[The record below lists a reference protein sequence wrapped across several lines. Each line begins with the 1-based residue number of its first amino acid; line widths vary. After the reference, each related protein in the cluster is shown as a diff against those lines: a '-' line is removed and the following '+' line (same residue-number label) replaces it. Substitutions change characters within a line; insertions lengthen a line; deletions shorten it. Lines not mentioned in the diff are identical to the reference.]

1 MILFELITVFLKIFS
16 VCIFISG
23 VGYIFKKKILS
34 NVQPNIDVLENGLF
48 GYIFLGFITLL
59 INFFLPL
66 NIFVNSILFI
76 LTFLYLIKDKYFQKL
91 KTLDYKLLILVSFIA
106 FIMLIYSNV
115 NRPDAHSYHLPFSK
129 MIAEHKIILGS
140 ANIHFRFGHIS
151 IFQYINS
158 FFDNFLL
165 REEGTSISTALLVPF
180 FIVYIY
186 LEFHKNFLKNNKI
199 FLSLF
204 LFFIFCISVYS
215 LNNYSSLG
223 NDGPGYLYFFLLSFY
238 LVSFKSQ
245 KKDEKQQYFEKALLI
260 SIFLFFIKVFYI
272 IILIA
277 PFIIFLL
284 HRKSINLIKSK
295 INIFSYSFFILWII
309 KNIFVSGCAIYP
321 INFTCNSNLIWNTD
335 NATEQSINGEAWAKD
350 WINREDENLGMKEHS
365 KNFIWFN
372 DWKNNH
378 FKIIKEKTVPILI
391 FILFNIIFFY
401 LKKCLNNKKNNIHF
415 SNYYILLFITIL
427 GSLIWFLK
435 FPIYRFGLAYLYIL
449 LITITSIIIFK
460 KIEIKKIFNLK
471 NYFNYFMIALI
482 IGVTFK
488 NFNRI
493 LDNKDQNIWPNLRIV
508 QSEKLIKHLNSGG
521 EFMYYM
527 NKRECGYSPS
537 PCTNNDILIDSIE
550 YMGYL
555 VYYKILNK

>member
-1 MILFELITVFLKIFS
+1 MILFELITIFLKIFI

-23 VGYIFKKKILS
+23 VGYIFKNKILLDGKKK
-34 NVQPNIDVLENGLF
+34 VDVLENGLF
-48 GYIFLGFITLL
+48 GFILLGFVALL

-66 NIFVNSILFI
+66 DLYINSSLFI
-76 LTFLYLIKDKYFQKL
+76 LTILYLIKDKFFQKINIS
-91 KTLDYKLLILVSFIA
+91 DYKLLILVSFIA
-106 FIMLIYSNV
+106 FILLIYSNV

-129 MIAEHKIILGS
+129 MITEHKIILGS

-158 FFDNFLL
+158 FFDNFLF
-165 REEGTSISTALLVPF
+165 REEGTSISAALLVPF

-204 LFFIFCISVYS
+204 LFFIFGISIYS

-223 NDGPGYLYFFLLSFY
+223 NDGPGYVYFFLLSFY
-238 LVSFKSQ
+238 LISFKTQ
-245 KKDEKQQYFEKALLI
+245 KKDTKQQYFEKILLI
-260 SIFLFFIKVFYI
+260 SIFLFFIKIFYI

-284 HRKSINLIKSK
+284 YRKSINLIKSK
-295 INIFSYSFFILWII
+295 INIFSYIFLILWLI

-321 INFTCNSNLIWNTD
+321 IDLTCNSNLIWNTD

-365 KNFIWFN
+365 KKFIWLN

-378 FKIIKEKTVPILI
+378 FNIIKEKTAPILI

-401 LKKCLNNKKNNIHF
+401 LKKCLNNKKNNIYF

-435 FPIYRFGLAYLYIL
+435 FPIYRFGLAYLYIF
-449 LITITSIIIFK
+449 LITITSIIIFQ
-460 KIEIKKIFNLK
+460 KIEINKIFKLK
-471 NYFNYFMIALI
+471 NYFNYFMITLI
-482 IGVTFK
+482 IGATFK

-537 PCTNNDILIDSIE
+537 PCTNNDIQIDSFR
-550 YMGYL
+550 YMGYQI
-555 VYYKILNK
+555 YYKILNK

>member
-1 MILFELITVFLKIFS
+1 MILFELITIFLKIFI

-23 VGYIFKKKILS
+23 VGYIFKNKILLDGKKK
-34 NVQPNIDVLENGLF
+34 IDVLENGLF
-48 GYIFLGFITLL
+48 GFILLGFVALL

-66 NIFVNSILFI
+66 DLYINSSLFI
-76 LTFLYLIKDKYFQKL
+76 LTILYLIKEKFFQKIDIS
-91 KTLDYKLLILVSFIA
+91 DYKLLILVSFIA
-106 FIMLIYSNV
+106 FILLIYSNV

-140 ANIHFRFGHIS
+140 ANIHFRFAHIS

-165 REEGTSISTALLVPF
+165 RDEGTSISTALLVPF
-180 FIVYIY
+180 FLVYIY
-186 LEFHKNFLKNNKI
+186 FEFHKNFLKNSKI
-199 FLSLF
+199 LFSLF
-204 LFFIFCISVYS
+204 LFFIFCISIYT

-238 LVSFKSQ
+238 LVSFQSQ
-245 KKDEKQQYFEKALLI
+245 KKNDKQNFFEKLLLI
-260 SIFLFFIKVFYI
+260 SMFLFFIKIFYK
-272 IILIA
+272 IILII
-277 PFIIFLL
+277 PFIIFLFY
-284 HRKSINLIKSK
+284 HKSINLINSK
-295 INIFSYSFFILWII
+295 ANIFSYIFLILWLI

-321 INFTCNSNLIWNTD
+321 VNFTCNSNLIWNTD

-350 WINREDENLGMKEHS
+350 WINRENKDLGMKEHS
-365 KNFIWFN
+365 KNFIWLN

-378 FKIIKEKTVPILI
+378 FKIITEKTTPILI

-401 LKKCLNNKKNNIHF
+401 LKKCLSNKKNKINYL
-415 SNYYILLFITIL
+415 NYYILFFITIL

-435 FPIYRFGLAYLYIL
+435 FPIYRFGLAYLYIF
-449 LITITSIIIFK
+449 LITITSIIIFQ
-460 KIEIKKIFNLK
+460 KIEINKIFKLK

-482 IGVTFK
+482 IGATFK

-537 PCTNNDILIDSIE
+537 PCTNNDIQIDSFK
-550 YMGYL
+550 YMGYQI
-555 VYYKILNK
+555 YYKILNK